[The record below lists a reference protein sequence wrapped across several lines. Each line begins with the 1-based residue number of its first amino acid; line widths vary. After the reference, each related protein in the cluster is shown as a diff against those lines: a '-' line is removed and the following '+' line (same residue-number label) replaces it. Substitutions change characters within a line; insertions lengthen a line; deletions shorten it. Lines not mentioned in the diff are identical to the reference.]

1 MWIKI
6 TDTNLEEG
14 KWYKTALQ
22 HNGKYEA
29 IQKLKYERGLSP
41 VAVKPPTSGGGYK
54 ATKLL

>member
-22 HNGKYEA
+22 HNGKYDA
-29 IQKLKYERGLSP
+29 IQKLKLVS
-41 VAVKPPTSGGGYK
+41 
-54 ATKLL
+54 

>member
-29 IQKLKYERGLSP
+29 IQFMKRVRGLWRTEDNTYTYYQPSH
-41 VAVKPPTSGGGYK
+41 VWKD
-54 ATKLL
+54 